1 MDDISKVRI
10 EGSTE
15 SIKEVS
21 KLFNKDLSDDTE
33 FMVASAYKEY
43 EMTQE
48 FLSEKVGTDYI
59 ICTYFNVSD
68 NEINIDLESESY
80 TPQYLFDELINV
92 IHEIDEDVTLSVTYI
107 DDDVCIG
114 ALYYDKHGKETMEE
128 YDYEDVDYV
137 DELLEMCKNT

>member
-1 MDDISKVRI
+1 MDVISKVQI
-10 EGSTE
+10 KGSTE
-15 SIKEVS
+15 SIKKVS

-33 FMVASAYKEY
+33 FMVSSAYKEY

-48 FLSEKVGTDYI
+48 WLSENVGTDYI

-68 NEINIDLESESY
+68 DEINIDLESESY
-80 TPQYLFDELINV
+80 TPQYLFDKLIKV
-92 IHEIDEDVTLSVTYI
+92 IHNIDEDVTLSVTYI

-137 DELLEMCKNT
+137 YDLLEMCKNA